1 MIKTHFLY
9 TALWLSLILSHD
21 FNTPLK
27 LKDAS
32 QKFLFSSLTQALS
45 LSTLH
50 KPKVAQT
57 PYRLMILTLL
67 CWMICIVIVL
77 IETVFDDLAELVLS
91 RAHKLLHH
99 YKTLVFRLT
108 SRCALKINVLKLGL
122 AEHALKTNI
131 PLVHNRLVP
140 ITILLQKERPFLL
153 DATIRL
159 LEFSENPQLNT
170 YDYKECFT
178 FFDDIL
184 KQKFLEK
191 NNLIS
196 KLNNLTQITL
206 VQILYYKLSTRVRY
220 FPTRTS

>member
-9 TALWLSLILSHD
+9 TALWFSLVLSHD

-32 QKFLFSSLTQALS
+32 QNFLFSS

-57 PYRLMILTLL
+57 PYRLMILSFLF
-67 CWMICIVIVL
+67 WMICIVIVL
-77 IETVFDDLAELVLS
+77 IKTVFDDLAELVLS

-99 YKTLVFRLT
+99 YKTLMFRLT

-122 AEHALKTNI
+122 GEHALKTNT
-131 PLVHNRLVP
+131 PHVHNRLVP

-153 DATIRL
+153 DATILL
-159 LEFSENPQLNT
+159 LEFSENPQLNA

-184 KQKFLEK
+184 KQKFLAK
-191 NNLIS
+191 KQPHFKI
-196 KLNNLTQITL
+196 K
-206 VQILYYKLSTRVRY
+206 
-220 FPTRTS
+220 